1 MKMLIGGKKT
11 DSADQKVIEIINP
24 ATYELIDTVPSASI
38 EDLDRVLD
46 YAQQGKKEWANTPLY
61 KRSKILLK
69 YTEIV
74 QEHKD
79 ELAEI
84 LCKETGKTIKESLHE
99 IKSITGIITSFV
111 ERANHL
117 YGISM
122 PDNFIGTENDVVF
135 TRREPLGVVVCII
148 PFNYPA
154 STFAYKIAPALAVG
168 NAIIVKPA
176 SDNPLTIIRLTELLI
191 EAGVP
196 GNAAQVVTGSGSK
209 VGNYLVGS
217 PKINAVSLTGS
228 TEVGVDTAKTAA
240 KNLHHVHLELGG
252 NDAMIICEDADI
264 DLAVKQVVASRITNA
279 GQICIA
285 TKRVIIHNAVKGEFT
300 NKLIDKISN
309 LKVGDPLDSNTDIGC
324 LINEKAAIN
333 VENQVK
339 YSIEQGAKCIYGGKR
354 FNRTFFE
361 PTVLTDVTANMDV
374 AKDMEIFGPV
384 FTIIGF
390 DEIDEAIDIHNST
403 QYGLNGAI
411 MTGDISKAMKVAV
424 QLECGEVVV
433 NGAGFYRNPAI
444 AFGGYKMSGIGREGS
459 SSTLEELSQVKTIVM
474 KRILK

>member
-11 DSADQKVIEIINP
+11 DSSDQKVIEIINP
-24 ATYELIDTVPSASI
+24 ATFDLIDTVPSASI
-38 EDLDRVLD
+38 EDLDSCLD
-46 YAQQGKKEWANTPLY
+46 YAQEGKKEWGNTPLY
-61 KRSKILLK
+61 KRAKILLK
-69 YTEIV
+69 YAEIV
-74 QEHKD
+74 QENKE
-79 ELAEI
+79 ELAEL
-84 LCKETGKTIKESLHE
+84 LCRETGKTIKESMQE
-99 IKSITGIITSFV
+99 IRSITGIITSFV

-122 PDNFIGTENDVVF
+122 PDNFVGTENDVVF
-135 TRREPLGVVVCII
+135 TRREPLGVVACII

-154 STFAYKIAPALAVG
+154 STFAYKIAPALVVG
-168 NAIIVKPA
+168 NAIIVKPP
-176 SDNPLTIIRLTELLI
+176 SDNPLTIMRLTELLI

-196 GNAAQVVTGSGSK
+196 GNAAQVVTGSGSII
-209 VGNYLVGS
+209 GNYIVGS
-217 PKINAVSLTGS
+217 HKINAVSLTGS
-228 TEVGVDTAKTAA
+228 TEVGVNTAINAA
-240 KNLHHVHLELGG
+240 KNLHHLHLELGG

-264 DLAVKQVVASRITNA
+264 DLAVKQVIASRITNA

-285 TKRVIIHNAVKGEFT
+285 TKRVIVQNTVQEEFIE
-300 NKLIDKISN
+300 KLIDKISS
-309 LKVGDPLDSNTDIGC
+309 LKIGDPLDPNTDIGC
-324 LINEKAAIN
+324 LINERAAID

-339 YSIEQGAKCIYGGKR
+339 HAIEQGAKCIYGGKR

-361 PTVLTDVTANMDV
+361 PTVLTDVTADMDV

-390 DEIDEAIDIHNST
+390 NDLDEAIKIHNST
-403 QYGLNGAI
+403 KYGLNGAI
-411 MTGDISKAMKVAV
+411 MTRDISNAMKAAV
-424 QLECGEVVV
+424 QLECGEVVI